1 MNTMVTSG
9 CRPEVEIWLY
19 RGIDVARLDAGRTG
33 ASPELEYQA
42 HLHSLWIYLLLI
54 HASYVKL
61 HYNMPFPEEIS
72 KKFSLLPLVRGGGLA

>member
-1 MNTMVTSG
+1 MFYRKFGPMNTMVTSG

-42 HLHSLWIYLLLI
+42 HLHSL
-54 HASYVKL
+54 
-61 HYNMPFPEEIS
+61 
-72 KKFSLLPLVRGGGLA
+72 